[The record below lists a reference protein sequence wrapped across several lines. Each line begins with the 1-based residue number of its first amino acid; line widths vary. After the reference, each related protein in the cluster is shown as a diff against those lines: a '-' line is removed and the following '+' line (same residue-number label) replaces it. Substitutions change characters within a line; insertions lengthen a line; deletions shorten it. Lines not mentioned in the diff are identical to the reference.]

1 MKVEGGL
8 VVGYD
13 SDGNSKIDGL
23 TWSMRLVL
31 STGEVDLSEDAIE
44 VSVFIANYNESRVD
58 YDSTLNST
66 EAFYNANVTSQ
77 TYGMVFYDTVHDN
90 QILDPGEIVRF
101 FVKLRTS
108 HEISTNDRVMIVII
122 SSVAMMRVEKTAPV
136 GIEPGMNQFR

>member
-13 SDGNSKIDGL
+13 SDGNNKIDGL

-44 VSVFIANYNESRVD
+44 VSVYIANYNESRLE
-58 YDSTLNST
+58 YSSNLNST
-66 EAFYNANVTSQ
+66 NDFYDNNVSNQ
-77 TYGMVFYDTVHDN
+77 TYGMMFYDTVHDN
-90 QILDPGEIVRF
+90 EILDPGEIVRF
-101 FVKLRTS
+101 FVKLRPS

-122 SSVAMMRVEKTAPV
+122 SSVAMMRVEKNAPV
-136 GIEPGMNQFR
+136 GIEPGMNQLR